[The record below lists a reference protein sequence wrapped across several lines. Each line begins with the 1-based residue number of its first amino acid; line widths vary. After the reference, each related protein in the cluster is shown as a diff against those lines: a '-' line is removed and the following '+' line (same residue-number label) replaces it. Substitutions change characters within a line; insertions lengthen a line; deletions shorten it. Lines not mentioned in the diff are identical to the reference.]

1 MSDILARICGD
12 KRRHVSDRKALR
24 PLAEIEVAARS
35 MPRPFGFA
43 RSLSRAADEGFGL
56 IAEIKRASPS
66 AGEIRAD
73 FSPPAIARAYRD
85 AGAACL
91 SVLTDR
97 PYFQGDDS
105 HVVEAKREAGLPCLR
120 KDFTIDPYQVV
131 EARAIGADCI
141 LVIMAAVDDVLAAE
155 LCATAAALDL
165 DVLVEVHDRAE
176 LDRALALDAPL
187 IGVNNR
193 DLKTLSVDLAT
204 TEMLAPHVPAD
215 RDAVCESGLKSH
227 DDLRRMAACGVRR
240 FLVGEHLMRQP
251 DIAAA
256 TRALLHGAEERAAS

>member
-12 KRRHVSDRKALR
+12 KRRHVSDRKAHR
-24 PLAEIEVAARS
+24 PLSEIEAAARS
-35 MPRPFGFA
+35 MPRPLGFA
-43 RSLSRAADEGFGL
+43 RSLSRAANEGFGL

-73 FSPPAIARAYRD
+73 FKPAPIARAYRD

-97 PYFQGDDS
+97 PYFRGDDS
-105 HVVEAKREAGLPCLR
+105 DVIAAKREVDLPCLR
-120 KDFTIDPYQVV
+120 KDFMVDPYQVV

-155 LCATAAALDL
+155 LRAAAEALGL
-165 DVLVEVHDRAE
+165 DVLVEIHDRTE
-176 LDRALALDAPL
+176 LDRALALGASL

-204 TEMLAPHVPAD
+204 TETLAPHIPVGCD
-215 RDAVCESGLKSH
+215 TVCESGLKSH
-227 DDLRRMAACGVRR
+227 ADLRRMAACGVRR
-240 FLVGEHLMRQP
+240 FLVGEHLMRRP

-256 TRALLHGAEERAAS
+256 TRALLHGAGERATP